1 MHSKLK
7 KLALITMPCVVS
19 LALSDC
25 GGSSHYSYSS
35 SPAADSPAAEVL
47 NPSAEEFEWGES
59 TGEYDADSIV
69 SIDESALPP
78 LRDGCEVP
86 QGALIVMG
94 NAFDCYY
101 SRDRK
106 RVVNPLSD

>member
-1 MHSKLK
+1 
-7 KLALITMPCVVS
+7 MPCVVS